1 MSYHN
6 RQERSMQHSRV
17 ALVTGASSGIGWHTA
32 RSLAERGDTVILV
45 GRDAQRCGVARDRIL
60 AEVPDAVI
68 DVRLADFASLG
79 QVRDL
84 ANAVLAEYQ
93 QLDVLVNNAGG
104 FYSTRQ
110 LSVDGYELTWA
121 INHLAPFL
129 LTNMLI
135 PLLRS
140 SAPARIITV
149 SSAAHVSTG
158 IHFDDLN
165 GEKSY
170 SGLRAYGQSKLANI
184 LFTYELAHRL
194 TDSDVTAN
202 ALHPG
207 FVATGFGSNNSDFF
221 MKINAVLQRLFAIT
235 PEQGA
240 QTSIFLAT
248 DPSVAQT
255 TGRYFSNAKA
265 TASSKASYD
274 VTTRRRL
281 WQISAAQTGI

>member
-1 MSYHN
+1 M
-6 RQERSMQHSRV
+6 EHSRV
-17 ALVTGASSGIGWHTA
+17 ALVTGASSGIGWYTA
-32 RSLAERGDTVILV
+32 RALAQRGDSVILV
-45 GRDAQRCGVARDRIL
+45 GRDTQRCAAARDRIL
-60 AEVPDAVI
+60 ADVPEAQI
-68 DVRLADFASLG
+68 DVRLADFASLE
-79 QVRDL
+79 QVRQL
-84 ANAVLAEYQ
+84 ATGVIAEYP

-110 LSVDGYELTWA
+110 RSVDGFELTWA
-121 INHLAPFL
+121 TNHLAPFL

-158 IHFDDLN
+158 INFDDLN
-165 GEKSY
+165 GERSY
-170 SGLRAYGQSKLANI
+170 SGLRAYAQSKLANI

-194 TDSDVTAN
+194 ADSDVTAN

-207 FVATGFGSNNSDFF
+207 FVATGFGSNNTDLF
-221 MKINAVLQRLFAIT
+221 MKLNAILQRLFAIT

-240 QTSIFLAT
+240 QTNIFLAT

-255 TGRYFSNAKA
+255 TGRYFSNSKA

-274 VTTRRRL
+274 VTSRRRL
-281 WQISAAQTGI
+281 WAISSTQTGL